1 MSESQL
7 SLFSLASTRHVMKTI
22 IAMSFLAVLCTM
34 AHAQDPVKTKP
45 AEIWLKVDP
54 GQYIIICWNSG
65 HAKTTP
71 VHPFTVEEVG
81 ARDNRPPKEDLVL
94 KLFDFRFELDG
105 TLHQGTQVTRI
116 ETPGPS
122 MLEVDIYRL
131 LQGRTVADLNAWRKQ
146 QGHGAVPAQALG
158 GALDS
163 HDIHRVVWLRKNSPP
178 GRYVLHCEMPVETV
192 SHPCRCRNGA

>member
-1 MSESQL
+1 MPESQL
-7 SLFSLASTRHVMKTI
+7 SLFSLASTRHAMKTI

-81 ARDNRPPKEDLVL
+81 ARDNRPPKEGLVL

-116 ETPGPS
+116 ETPWPQHARGGHLPSSPRQNRGRSKRLAEAAGPW
-122 MLEVDIYRL
+122 
-131 LQGRTVADLNAWRKQ
+131 GCT
-146 QGHGAVPAQALG
+146 GA
-158 GALDS
+158 S
-163 HDIHRVVWLRKNSPP
+163 P
-178 GRYVLHCEMPVETV
+178 GRCTRQ
-192 SHPCRCRNGA
+192 S